1 MNTIKEII
9 NTSKDLA
16 LNSTAYGISNILRS
30 KKLFNKL
37 FWIFYMLISSAAA
50 AYYIFENISSYL
62 EYEVVTIIK
71 QEYKQPTEFPTV
83 TFCSFEPK
91 YFDGKNITQEL
102 DPTYFNYDYSIG
114 KNFKDHFEQ
123 FESTYYGRCFRFNS
137 GKKLNGE
144 SIPIKNS
151 SIGGFDD
158 SFRIGIKAPYGL
170 VVWIHNQTAPPKIE
184 YFSKYS
190 DIPIFVSS
198 KAKNFLNEQ
207 YTQVKC
213 FELCFDLNYIE
224 TNPCNCTNATIG
236 QVWNNCWII
245 GEKKNTTSCTFK
257 DRAKFRS
264 SRLIEECSKYCPLE
278 CDSISYEVTP
288 NTFTTKEVSNETVEM
303 FAFYRSLRF
312 LTITEKPK
320 ISWTD
325 LIANVGGYFGLF
337 VGISFVTL
345 FEIAEIIIESVII
358 LYKSKKRVSLA
369 RFVLNKNINEMQQKR
384 SSFSNQIQ
392 HSHHKPEAPDL
403 SKNSLSQQN
412 MSMQSHPNMISIL
425 SADSAFAAS
434 LLSSLKNSNIKN
446 KLNITIKFENPSE
459 DDDEKTNSNIKNK

>member
-1 MNTIKEII
+1 MITIKEII

-30 KKLFNKL
+30 EKLFNKL

-190 DIPIFVSS
+190 VKLGDPYNNCLQDVFTEFNENKTILDYIAS
-198 KAKNFLNEQ
+198 LNEQ

-245 GEKKNTTSCTFK
+245 GEKKILTSCTFK
-257 DRAKFRS
+257 NRVDFHNKN
-264 SRLIEECSKYCPLE
+264 IKEICSKYCPLE

-345 FEIAEIIIESVII
+345 FEIAELIFLII
-358 LYKSKKRVSLA
+358 YH
-369 RFVLNKNINEMQQKR
+369 FM
-384 SSFSNQIQ
+384 
-392 HSHHKPEAPDL
+392 
-403 SKNSLSQQN
+403 
-412 MSMQSHPNMISIL
+412 
-425 SADSAFAAS
+425 
-434 LLSSLKNSNIKN
+434 
-446 KLNITIKFENPSE
+446 
-459 DDDEKTNSNIKNK
+459 